1 MKLVLLKDV
10 KGIGKSGD
18 VKNVA
23 DGYAR
28 NFLIP
33 NKLAKMATKGN
44 VEQANKA
51 AEEERKAKEAQL
63 AEMKKAVVAID
74 GKTFTIAAKTQES
87 SEKLF
92 GSIDKKQIA
101 EKLEKENY
109 QVTGADV
116 ELKRPIKQLGE
127 YPVKISF
134 SGGIFATIK
143 VVIEKEK
150 E

>member
-10 KGIGKSGD
+10 KGIGKSGE

-33 NKLAKMATKGN
+33 NKLAKMATSGN

-51 AEEERKAKEAQL
+51 AEEERKAKEAQFV
-63 AEMKKAVVAID
+63 EMKKAALTID
-74 GKTFTIAAKTQES
+74 GKSFIIAAKTQES

-92 GSIDKKQIA
+92 GSIDKKQII
-101 EKLEKENY
+101 EKLTNESY
-109 QVTGADV
+109 QTTGVDV

-127 YPVKISF
+127 YPVRISF
-134 SGGIFATIK
+134 PGGIFATIK